1 MRKLTQQEIDN
12 APEWATHYTIT
23 RPASLPMYESTK
35 SYQVVDN
42 NRRIQPPKG
51 ISSHAKP
58 IPRKEFDIVGYE
70 FSDVNFDM
78 CEVDGQEIILYVST
92 HSDLNQP
99 NSITHDKQDVIAL
112 AKHFKLTAEDLK

>member
-58 IPRKEFDIVGYE
+58 IPRKEFDIHAHKFNGELSVYGLTE
-70 FSDVNFDM
+70 LCVTMEERENF
-78 CEVDGQEIILYVST
+78 VDIGMR
-92 HSDLNQP
+92 DA
-99 NSITHDKQDVIAL
+99 IAL